1 MTKTAFISG
10 VFDGL
15 HKGHLYILAEMR
27 KLADYVVVSIN
38 SDTYAARKGP
48 GRPLNKLEDR
58 RAALYASGLVDEV
71 IAIEDSPL
79 EVIKMLKPD
88 LICVGRDDYTYD
100 QVVGFKECKEWGGQV
115 VIIRQDLGVSTT
127 QMVNT
132 KLSLA

>member
-1 MTKTAFISG
+1 MTKKIAFISG

-27 KLADYVVVSIN
+27 KLAPYVVVSIN
-38 SDTYAARKGP
+38 SDAYARKKGP
-48 GRPLNKLEDR
+48 GRPLNKLEER

-88 LICVGRDDYTYD
+88 LICVGRNDYALD
-100 QVVGFKECKEWGGQV
+100 RVVGYRECPSWGGQV
-115 VIIRQDLGVSTT
+115 VVISKDLGASTT
-127 QMVNT
+127 QLV
-132 KLSLA
+132 KERLS